1 MKHNYFAL
9 KASLPMLRFDEAPPV
24 TSEKFLELCAAF
36 LDTGRMDFLSSLRL
50 DGREVPRLAAEREI
64 GGASAASGD
73 NPEIGSVTAYFRWE
87 ICLRNTFVQL
97 RAGKL
102 SADPEP
108 YLVKFA
114 PYETSAA
121 ATAQEVFS
129 APGDPMEKE
138 RMLNAARWRLLDGM
152 EWEHS
157 FDFDGLCLYRVKLLI
172 LEKMAARKSPDAAGN
187 LDKAAETA
195 ERTVQSTEKPIISSK
210 QE

>member
-1 MKHNYFAL
+1 MKHHYFAL

-24 TSEKFLELCAAF
+24 SSEKFLELCTAF
-36 LDTGRMDFLSSLRL
+36 LDPVRMDFLSSLKPG
-50 DGREVPRLAAEREI
+50 GREIPQLSAERDNMSPPSI
-64 GGASAASGD
+64 SGD

-87 ICLRNTFVQL
+87 ICLRNTLAQL

-102 SADPEP
+102 SVDPEP

-152 EWEHS
+152 EWEHT

-172 LEKMAARKSPDAAGN
+172 LEKMAARKSSDAAAN

-195 ERTVQSTEKPIISSK
+195 ERTAQSTDKSIIISK